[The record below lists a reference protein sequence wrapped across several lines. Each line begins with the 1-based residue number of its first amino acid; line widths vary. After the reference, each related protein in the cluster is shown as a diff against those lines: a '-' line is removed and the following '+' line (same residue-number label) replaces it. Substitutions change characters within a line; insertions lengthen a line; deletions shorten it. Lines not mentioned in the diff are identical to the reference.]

1 MKKLRI
7 IALIFFIFFCRTT
20 MIKAYNDSEYARV
33 FVTNKCIR
41 CDLYKA
47 NFFGADLTNVDFSGS
62 NLILANFQKST
73 LYNANFS
80 NTSIQGANFEG
91 ALWIDG
97 SICQKGSYGRCIK
110 KEEK

>member
-1 MKKLRI
+1 MNKSRI
-7 IALIFFIFFCRTT
+7 LVLTFLVLFYGTILTN
-20 MIKAYNDSEYARV
+20 AYNDTEYARV
-33 FVTNKCIR
+33 FITNKCKK

-47 NFFGADLTNVDFSGS
+47 SFFGANLTNVDFSGS

-73 LYNANFS
+73 LFNANLS